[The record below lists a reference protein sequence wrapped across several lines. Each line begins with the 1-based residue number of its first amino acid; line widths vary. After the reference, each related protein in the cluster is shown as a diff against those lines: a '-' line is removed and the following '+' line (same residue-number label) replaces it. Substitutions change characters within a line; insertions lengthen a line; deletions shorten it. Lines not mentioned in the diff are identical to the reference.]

1 MLLEYDISKRKNN
14 CDILKSSFFSY
25 FHKVDEEMEKRE
37 LKKLED
43 DAKKEEED
51 DKKDDDW

>member
-1 MLLEYDISKRKNN
+1 MLLEYDIKKRKRAEEV
-14 CDILKSSFFSY
+14 LKLDFFNY
-25 FHKVDEEMEKRE
+25 FHKIDEEMEKRE